1 MSKTAF
7 ERYAPFIQE
16 YIYRKN
22 WKDLRE
28 VQVEACSAILDTD
41 DHVIIASGT
50 ASGKTE
56 AAFFPV
62 LTKLHENP
70 VKSIGVI
77 YISPL
82 KALINDQF
90 ERLNGL
96 LEESHIPVWPWH
108 GDIPQSIK
116 KRALKERQ
124 GVLQITPE
132 SLESMLMRH
141 PGDAARLFS
150 DLRFVVIDEI
160 HVLMGTDRG
169 LQVLCLLSRLG
180 KLARCNPRRIGL
192 SATLSDYE
200 SAMRFMAGGT
210 ERKVQIVGLR
220 MHERTISLCVESF
233 EVPDDPAKAGET
245 MQKCNKFIYEN
256 SHNKKCLIFTNSRHE
271 AESVI
276 ANMKEIALRKH
287 DRDVFYVHHG
297 SVSRALREET
307 EMALRESDGPIVAA
321 ATVTL
326 ELGID
331 IGDLDRIIQIGSPY
345 TCSSFVQR
353 LGRSGR
359 RTGKSQMMF
368 VNLEHRN
375 SGVNVFNCLPWNL
388 LTTIAVIQLY
398 LEERWIE
405 PFVLRAKPYS
415 LLAHQT
421 LSVLMSHGELSPP
434 ELVRNVLTLPPF
446 RHTITQEEYRDL
458 LQYMLANDYLER
470 METGAIILGLKGE
483 RLANYYSFYAV
494 FQDTQ
499 EYRVLSE
506 RGAVGTLDYLPA
518 VGDVFVLAGYTW
530 KAEAV
535 DEERKTVY
543 VVPERNK
550 KIPQWTGSKGD
561 VHTRVIQRIRQ
572 ALIEEKQYP
581 YLQPQAVD
589 LLERSRDLA
598 RKSGILERRII
609 PYGEQSFLLCPWVGT
624 KVMRT
629 MAALFSCGLKD
640 PLEIKSVRNDNYYI
654 EITSKL
660 SADEFFSRLR
670 TIHIDP
676 DDPDLFLKNEEAPQF
691 DKYDFLVPQPLLRKS
706 FLYNRMDLPGA
717 LEVIEQLV

>member
-233 EVPDDPAKAGET
+233 EIPDDPAKAGET

>member
-70 VKSIGVI
+70 AKSIGVI

-108 GDIPQSIK
+108 GDIPQSIR

-169 LQVLCLLSRLG
+169 LQVLCLLSRLV

-200 SAMRFMAGGT
+200 SAMRFIAGGT

-220 MHERTISLCVESF
+220 MQERTISLCVESF
-233 EVPDDPAKAGET
+233 EIPDDPAKAGET

-297 SVSRALREET
+297 SVSGALREET

>member
-70 VKSIGVI
+70 AKSIGVI

-200 SAMRFMAGGT
+200 SAMRFIAGGT

-220 MHERTISLCVESF
+220 MQERTISLCVESF

-297 SVSRALREET
+297 SVSGALREET

-506 RGAVGTLDYLPA
+506 RGAVGALDYLPA

>member
-70 VKSIGVI
+70 AKSIGVI

-169 LQVLCLLSRLG
+169 LQVLCLLSRLV

-200 SAMRFMAGGT
+200 SAMRFIAGGT

-233 EVPDDPAKAGET
+233 EIPDDPAKAGET

-297 SVSRALREET
+297 SVSGALREET

>member
-108 GDIPQSIK
+108 GDIPQSIR

-200 SAMRFMAGGT
+200 SAMRFIAGGT

-220 MHERTISLCVESF
+220 MQERTISLCVESF
-233 EVPDDPAKAGET
+233 EIPDDPAKAGET

-297 SVSRALREET
+297 SVSGALREET

-506 RGAVGTLDYLPA
+506 RGAVGTLDYVPA

>member
-70 VKSIGVI
+70 AKSIGVI

-200 SAMRFMAGGT
+200 SAMRFIAGGT

-220 MHERTISLCVESF
+220 MQERTISLCVESF

-297 SVSRALREET
+297 SVSGALREET